1 MAGKNAMK
9 GNTTTDSYWTNRSVL
24 DFAGPEHPITAMLQ
38 RTRTLVLEAIERG
51 WSGPPFDP
59 FQLAEY
65 LKIEV
70 VPSQEVLEA
79 CTVSVGSKFRIE
91 YNPNRGINRARYS
104 VAHEIAHTLF
114 PDCADAIRHR
124 KPYHGSQG
132 DNWQLEML
140 CNIGAA
146 ELLMPVG
153 SGLECPIY
161 PEDFAKLLDLRQRY
175 KVSTEALLLRMARL
189 CGLSIFAANFDART
203 NRPVINYAIS
213 SSPGLRI
220 REGTALPSNSLLT
233 QCTAIGFTAE
243 GSEKWPMIGSVKIQ
257 CVGVPPYPGQIKPRI
272 LGVLRNSNVEQTDV
286 PKITYVRG
294 DATQVR
300 GSGPKILAQ
309 IVNDKAQTWGGGLS
323 LAVRRKW
330 PNAQKEFTDWFLGE
344 AVSPRLGKVHFSS
357 AVDGL
362 IIASI
367 VAQAGYGDSARPR
380 IRYNALEHG
389 LSQVGQKAEKID
401 ASIHMSRLGCGEA
414 GGNWNIVGELV
425 EMNLTSHGIPVTVYD
440 LPGKTATEK
449 QPSLPGLFAG

>member
-1 MAGKNAMK
+1 MASQNAVK
-9 GNTTTDSYWTNRSVL
+9 VNSTTEAYWTNRSVL
-24 DFAGPEHPITAMLQ
+24 NFAGTSQPIAAMLQ
-38 RTRTLVLEAIERG
+38 RTRALVLEAIERG

-65 LKIEV
+65 LRIEV
-70 VPSQEVLEA
+70 LPSQDVVEA
-79 CTVSVGSKFRIE
+79 RTISVGSKFRIE

-104 VAHEIAHTLF
+104 VAHEIAHTFF
-114 PDCADAIRHR
+114 PDCADTIRHR
-124 KPYHGSQG
+124 KPYHGGQG

-153 SGLECPIY
+153 SGLECPTY
-161 PEDFAKLLDLRQRY
+161 
-175 KVSTEALLLRMARL
+175 ALLLRLARL
-189 CGLSIFAANFDART
+189 CGLSVFAANVDMRT
-203 NRPVINYAIS
+203 NRAVINYVIS
-213 SSPGLRI
+213 SLPGLRI
-220 REGTALPSNSLLT
+220 KEGTLLPSNSIVT

-243 GSEKWPMIGSVKIQ
+243 GFEKWPAIGSVKVQ

-272 LGVLRNSNVEQTDV
+272 LGIVRPQTEHQTETHQT
-286 PKITYVRG
+286 KYVRG

-300 GSGPKILAQ
+300 GTGHNILTQ

-330 PNAQKEFTDWFLGE
+330 PEAQKQFTDWF
-344 AVSPRLGKVHFSS
+344 ANDAISPRLGKVHFA
-357 AVDGL
+357 AVTDNL
-362 IIASI
+362 TIASI

-380 IRYNALEHG
+380 IRYRALQQG
-389 LSQVGQKAEKID
+389 LSEVGQKAEQLN

-425 EMNLTSHGIPVTVYD
+425 EMNLTSHGVAVTVYD
-440 LPGKTATEK
+440 LPGKNITEK